1 MLDRLT
7 SLLSPWGAR
16 RESAED
22 DDGRRVAL
30 AAAVLMVEA
39 ATMDGCVED
48 SERSRILALLQ
59 GRFALEAESAR
70 ELLAEAE
77 QANARTTQLLP
88 FTRSLKDQLDAG
100 RRIEIIEMLWEVAY
114 ADGQLHDYESSLVR
128 RISGL
133 LFVPDQDS
141 GAARKRAMARLGL
154 SAD

>member
-1 MLDRLT
+1 MLDRLAF
-7 SLLSPWGAR
+7 LLSPWGMR
-16 RESAED
+16 RESAG

-39 ATMDGCVED
+39 ATMDGSVED
-48 SERSRILALLQ
+48 SERNRILALLQ
-59 GRFALEAESAR
+59 GRFGLAAEAACD
-70 ELLAEAE
+70 LLAEAE
-77 QANARTTQLLP
+77 EANARTTQLLP
-88 FTRSLKDQLDAG
+88 FTRSLKDQLDAD
-100 RRIEIIEMLWEVAY
+100 RRIEIIEMLWEVVY

-154 SAD
+154 SSD